1 MFTLIDPL
9 PIVVTGAGAHA
20 MDLLEPPIR
29 TGIGDSAIDGVG
41 VDTPFSRVE
50 DVDELVFEAAA
61 AKALAAVDGEF
72 AGAGGAEAREAA

>member
-1 MFTLIDPL
+1 LIDPL

-20 MDLLEPPIR
+20 MDLLEPTIR
-29 TGIGDSAIDGVG
+29 AGIGDSAIDGVG

-50 DVDELVFEAAA
+50 DVDELVVEAAA

-72 AGAGGAEAREAA
+72 AGAGGAETREAA